1 MFKVEM
7 DEENYRLVG
16 PDGEEGPIVPY
27 GQMATLT
34 IDEAIY
40 YANVDDGNED
50 SPKVYAVTA
59 VKVVAAEVED
69 VEFKVIEEGVEEGDE
84 EESEEEEEEEEA
96 GPAVS

>member
-34 IDEAIY
+34 IESAVY
-40 YANVDDGNED
+40 YANVEDGNED
-50 SPKVYAVTA
+50 APKVYVVTA
-59 VKVVAAEVED
+59 VKIVPAEVED
-69 VEFKVIEEGVEEGDE
+69 VQFEVTEEDDSDDGAEEDGTPE
-84 EESEEEEEEEEA
+84 
-96 GPAVS
+96 V